1 MVVACPCAFAL
12 AGPAAV
18 TRTLAVLTSR
28 GMLVVRP
35 AALEQLAAATDV
47 LFDKTGTLT
56 EPWIAHDRSTM
67 LRSMTA
73 DTALALAAALAQGSR
88 HPLARAFT
96 AAAPATLPA
105 VDARAS
111 LVGHGIGGVIDGNRY
126 RLGRADYALM
136 HGGPLPPELD
146 DAVILADDSGPI
158 AAFHVD
164 ERIRP
169 GTRVAVDALLRA
181 GLRVAITS
189 GDSKAKVGSAATSLG
204 IATWAARQSPSDKLE
219 WLASLRKAGARV
231 IVVGDGVNDAPML
244 AAADVAVAVGSA
256 VDAAQAAS
264 DAVIT
269 ARLGV
274 LAEARVLAAEMLS
287 ILQQN
292 RRWALGYNLATVPL
306 AALGFVP
313 PWLAAL
319 GMSASSLAVVLNAL
333 RIGGTERKANRE
345 GATGP
350 DVTRPRSPAHS

>member
-1 MVVACPCAFAL
+1 MNEFA
-12 AGPAAV
+12 PA
-18 TRTLAVLTSR
+18 
-28 GMLVVRP
+28 P
-35 AALEQLAAATDV
+35 A
-47 LFDKTGTLT
+47 
-56 EPWIAHDRSTM
+56 W
-67 LRSMTA
+67 RSMP
-73 DTALALAAALAQGSR
+73 S
-88 HPLARAFT
+88 
-96 AAAPATLPA
+96 
-105 VDARAS
+105 
-111 LVGHGIGGVIDGNRY
+111 
-126 RLGRADYALM
+126 
-136 HGGPLPPELD
+136 
-146 DAVILADDSGPI
+146 
-158 AAFHVD
+158 
-164 ERIRP
+164 
-169 GTRVAVDALLRA
+169 LRA

-189 GDSKAKVGSAATSLG
+189 GDSKAKVGICCDQSRYRDVGSPAVTLLTSSSG
-204 IATWAARQSPSDKLE
+204 SHRCAKR
-219 WLASLRKAGARV
+219 GARV